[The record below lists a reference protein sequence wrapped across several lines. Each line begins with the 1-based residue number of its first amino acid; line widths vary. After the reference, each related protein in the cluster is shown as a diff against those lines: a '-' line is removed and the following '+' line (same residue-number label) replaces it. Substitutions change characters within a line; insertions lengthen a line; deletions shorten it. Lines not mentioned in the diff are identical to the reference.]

1 MKITPRACYAAHM
14 ALRNADVRERVRYSD
29 YNEAKLGD
37 EVAIDDIYKGV
48 VVACVDTDEYSA
60 SCPREEW
67 AHLGTGI
74 VVDTNFGG
82 LVHYP
87 DGDHEHIV
95 LVKRAD
101 GP

>member
-1 MKITPRACYAAHM
+1 M
-14 ALRNADVRERVRYSD
+14 RYSD

-48 VVACVDTDEYSA
+48 VVASLDTDEYSA
-60 SCPREEW
+60 RCPREEW

-82 LVHYP
+82 GGGLLLCSLLNTSLHWPLPVDLEICFPWVWWPSQY
-87 DGDHEHIV
+87 
-95 LVKRAD
+95 LQCRW
-101 GP
+101 